1 MTWEKAKKF
10 NFGVDTRL
18 FRSQLELTADVFYER
33 RSNILTNVDIVPGTY
48 GGPAIQANA
57 GIVENKGLESILL
70 EVTILLPV
78 TRLLRNL
85 NLHRHMTICMLP
97 DVV

>member
-1 MTWEKAKKF
+1 MSLWQSADDGQFGYPNPTGGGGGVNEKRTGNESLTWEKAKKF

-48 GGPAIQANA
+48 GGPAIQLMP
-57 GIVENKGLESILL
+57 EL
-70 EVTILLPV
+70 
-78 TRLLRNL
+78 
-85 NLHRHMTICMLP
+85 
-97 DVV
+97 